1 MAQIFE
7 ANLPKYQEYAGIRER
22 LDNVAHLPEA
32 QRLKMFYCDFV
43 QLQGVFFAWS
53 VRMHLEYIRNSL
65 LSQPTSTQS
74 STESTT
80 LLSKLNDTIASKLL
94 RSDRELKAAKLQ
106 QLTAQWLEDFD
117 WIISED
123 KLRGGGATR
132 FVAVCLFAIHFAD
145 MPDASLLSNGD
156 GSFSQFLHATYDSQV
171 TTDAAAVTQTAADGA
186 RKVDRTIIQSQAL
199 SMLFGMVTRSALR
212 LIQATPGSSSG
223 SPAAHW
229 NIRPLTLILL
239 FLLWLERHP
248 EHLLAAEEVEVEDV
262 ALPSVFNDSLSMDE
276 GTSVQ
281 QQAWKRKFC
290 VNKEQGRYE
299 QRIRSNLR
307 SAMAQLRSALLQVF
321 PDVQAARPPRQTSDT
336 TLFALRDLVEL
347 RGFLPLGESTAELFT
362 NFHPLKQRLEF
373 FGAEV
378 SKLEA
383 MRLIFLSIGR
393 IFDLPVTQPELDAA
407 KNGNVPRTRQ
417 LFDPNADSKAKAP
430 AMKPSDVKSK
440 KDAKTQPATKKGSST
455 QSSGHDGVEKKRAKL
470 HEKQGRDAS
479 KAAAGLS
486 EPSSKEISP
495 ASLEESTQATEA
507 VKGATWELN
516 LEEPDNTAAIAA
528 EDNTFE
534 QLNQS
539 IASEIAT
546 EERSLSAVPSLT
558 ELIRQQGENPS
569 LSSVS
574 PFGFPTSRSSMSGNP
589 SQDRLSAYLSP
600 AVSFGRL
607 PDTGIDNEL
616 SQRTS
621 AQMAAT
627 AEDDEDDFEDVV
639 FRPAFPKDNSVLDS
653 LESRPQRS
661 KTHDIWAQFGINS
674 SSAVGDASTLSSQS
688 TFASLPALTG
698 SAITGLPSTDVK
710 GIHGLGS
717 GWESDIIFGNPTGPA
732 GVNTSGTL
740 SSGDYPSFERSD
752 GDIFASLGVG
762 HSHWDDSAV
771 SMMLGTGL
779 SASSAVLD
787 SDIRFSGGG
796 APPGLFSAGNSQS
809 IAGVPPGLHAA
820 SATSGSNS
828 SAPPGLSSQTNSQ
841 KSRRGD
847 DFLAYLAQQGQG
859 ST

>member
-7 ANLPKYQEYAGIRER
+7 ANLPKYQEFAGIRER
-22 LDNVAHLPEA
+22 LDNIAHFPET

-43 QLQGVFFAWS
+43 QLQGLFFAWS
-53 VRMHLEYIRNSL
+53 VRMHLEYIRNSS

-94 RSDRELKAAKLQ
+94 RSDRELKVAKLQ
-106 QLTAQWLEDFD
+106 QMTAQWLEDFD

-132 FVAVCLFAIHFAD
+132 FVTVCLFAIHFAD

-156 GSFSQFLHATYDSQV
+156 GNFSQFLHATYDSQV
-171 TTDAAAVTQTAADGA
+171 TTDAAVTSTATDGA

-262 ALPSVFNDSLSMDE
+262 ALPAVFNDSLSMDD
-276 GTSVQ
+276 GNSVQ

-321 PDVQAARPPRQTSDT
+321 PDVQTARPPRQTSET
-336 TLFALRDLVEL
+336 TLLALRDLVEL
-347 RGFLPLGESTAELFT
+347 RGFLPLGEYTAELFA

-393 IFDLPVTQPELDAA
+393 IFELPATQPELESV
-407 KNGNVPRTRQ
+407 KGGNVPRTRQ
-417 LFDPNADSKAKAP
+417 LFDPNADAKAKAP
-430 AMKPSDVKSK
+430 AKKPNDAK
-440 KDAKTQPATKKGSST
+440 KDAKTQPATKKGSSS
-455 QSSGHDGVEKKRAKL
+455 QSSGHDGMEKKRAKL
-470 HEKQGRDAS
+470 HEKQGREVSKVAAS
-479 KAAAGLS
+479 LS
-486 EPSSKEISP
+486 EPSSKEILP
-495 ASLEESTQATEA
+495 VSLEESTRAIAEE
-507 VKGATWELN
+507 ATWGLDQ
-516 LEEPDNTAAIAA
+516 EEPDTAAIVA

-534 QLNQS
+534 QLNRS
-539 IASEIAT
+539 IASEIAA

-558 ELIRQQGENPS
+558 ELIRQQAENPS
-569 LSSVS
+569 LSSAS
-574 PFGFPTSRSSMSGNP
+574 PFGFPTSRSSMSANP

-621 AQMAAT
+621 AQIAAT

-639 FRPAFPKDNSVLDS
+639 FRPAFPKDNSVHDS
-653 LESRPQRS
+653 LEARPQKS
-661 KTHDIWAQFGINS
+661 KTNDIWAQFGINS

-698 SAITGLPSTDVK
+698 SAITLLPSTDVK

-787 SDIRFSGGG
+787 SDIRDL
-796 APPGLFSAGNSQS
+796 PPGLFSADSSQS
-809 IAGVPPGLHAA
+809 IAGGPPGLHSA
-820 SATSGSNS
+820 SATSGSS
-828 SAPPGLSSQTNSQ
+828 LAAPPGLSSQTSSQ
-841 KSRRGD
+841 KSRRGE
-847 DFLAYLAQQGQG
+847 DFLAYLAQQGKG

>member
-22 LDNVAHLPEA
+22 LDNIAHLPEA

-43 QLQGVFFAWS
+43 QLQGLFFAWS
-53 VRMHLEYIRNSL
+53 VRMHLEYIRNSS

-94 RSDRELKAAKLQ
+94 RSDRELKATKLQ

-123 KLRGGGATR
+123 KLRGGGASR
-132 FVAVCLFAIHFAD
+132 FVTVCLFAIHFAD

-171 TTDAAAVTQTAADGA
+171 TTDAAATPTAADGA

-223 SPAAHW
+223 APAAHW

-276 GTSVQ
+276 SNSVQ

-347 RGFLPLGESTAELFT
+347 RGFLPLGESTAELFA

-393 IFDLPVTQPELDAA
+393 IFDLPVTQPELDST

-430 AMKPSDVKSK
+430 AKKPNEAK
-440 KDAKTQPATKKGSST
+440 KDAKTQPAMKKGSSAQT
-455 QSSGHDGVEKKRAKL
+455 SSGHDGVEKKRAKL

-479 KAAAGLS
+479 KVAASLS
-486 EPSSKEISP
+486 EPSLKESFP
-495 ASLEESTQATEA
+495 ASLEESTQVTEA

-516 LEEPDNTAAIAA
+516 LEEPDTAAIAA

-539 IASEIAT
+539 IASEIAA

-558 ELIRQQGENPS
+558 ELIRQQAENPS
-569 LSSVS
+569 VSSVS
-574 PFGFPTSRSSMSGNP
+574 PFGFPTSRSSISANP

-607 PDTGIDNEL
+607 PDTGIDSEL

-639 FRPAFPKDNSVLDS
+639 FRPAFPKDNSVLNS
-653 LESRPQRS
+653 LESHPQRS
-661 KTHDIWAQFGINS
+661 KANDIWAQFGINS

-762 HSHWDDSAV
+762 QSHWDDSAV

-787 SDIRFSGGG
+787 SDIRFSAGG
-796 APPGLFSAGNSQS
+796 APPGLFSSGNSQS
-809 IAGVPPGLHAA
+809 IAGAPPGLHAA
-820 SATSGSNS
+820 SGSTS
-828 SAPPGLSSQTNSQ
+828 SAPPGLSSQTSSQ
-841 KSRRGD
+841 KSRRGE